1 MSDKTRHT
9 STLRVKGIAL
19 TSCFL
24 TVLSQNSAIAAEASL
39 NAINNDLQKI
49 YARIQ
54 QKYAARDAQQREI
67 AAAAPTQPP
76 PDRQQF
82 DASGASQASTSS
94 FPPANELAALGDP
107 AATTSRFLP
116 GEELIL
122 TTEANGNAL
131 GTLFGVTT
139 EKGMRIGLGD
149 FAQIL
154 EFPIYVDLDSKTAQ
168 GWFFSEKNPFN
179 LKRLDDGRL
188 EVNAGG
194 ETYYVA
200 PEDYELGTDF
210 FVEQADVA
218 KWFGLDF
225 KVDEARLALEIRSDR
240 PFAME
245 VRTSRRTKQELGVNP
260 TASVLPLKESGYK
273 LFSPPMVDIQTS
285 AERSH
290 LVIPSP
296 NPAQNPEDI
305 IQDDTS
311 ASYSILAS
319 HDLAYLNSQLYLNG
333 NDNNSLSSAWLT
345 FSRQSDKGELLGPL
359 GATAYEFGDVIPF
372 NAGLGRTMGLGR
384 GFKLSN
390 TPLSQLADNRKVNIS
405 GPIQEG
411 WDVEL
416 YRNGILIDQRLG
428 ITEGRYD
435 FNDVLLDYGTNDF
448 QLIFYGPQGQME
460 TKTESYIA
468 DSNTVS
474 SGEGMYRFSLTEV
487 GKSVFDLDQ
496 YSDDPTQQGVMASS
510 ILDYGVTSWLALSGG
525 ASVFR
530 PREGEDQEFVT
541 FGANA
546 NLGRVGL
553 LSANVLQDAEHL
565 RSSNLSYRTRL
576 LNTSYNFQGQRV
588 EFLNAFNNETEST
601 DTLSA
606 SMTGRLFSS
615 TGLPLSYQN
624 SWHNT
629 EYSDG
634 TELEIIQNSLGIGG
648 RFGYLTNNLS
658 WEEGAFD
665 DLTTPPEYAGQKR
678 VMGSVQY
685 RKNLGR
691 LNARFFGGY
700 SLKPV
705 EEFHTYGGAFN
716 YGWSNDFNTELRY
729 TYSTLSD
736 LYQVNLGLNWRKQPF
751 YLTTN
756 AGYNENGSWSAGIT
770 LRFSLGYEP
779 IERSLFTSDRP
790 IAQSGAV
797 AVRVFED
804 TNMNGIFDVNE
815 RPIENAKVNAVQAY
829 RYENTDK
836 QGVAVLSSLYDNTKT
851 DIVVDESTLDG
862 PFMISASPGVAIKAR
877 KGYVDTVELP
887 VVRAGELDG
896 IIYQNGDSGEP
907 EPAPYIMLNL
917 LDSKQQIVSTTRSE
931 YDGYYQ
937 FTNVKPGN
945 YQLKVDENYTDRRN
959 FKPGQKELGFSSKGD
974 VITGVDFVL
983 RPLDEAKGYV
993 AIAGQFHNTSMLKL
1007 YYHILR
1013 QRLGGRFIQQPF
1025 YIRQPDAGNHLLGLA
1040 YFPAPQSA
1048 NSVAEQKA
1056 KEACAPLLV
1065 HKLNCEVQYM
1075 DFKY

>member
-9 STLRVKGIAL
+9 CVLRVKGIAL

-24 TVLSQNSAIAAEASL
+24 TVLSPSSATAADSSL
-39 NAINNDLQKI
+39 SAVSNDLQKI

-54 QKYAARDAQQREI
+54 QKYATQEAQQKAI
-67 AAAAPTQPP
+67 AAASTT

-82 DASGASQASTSS
+82 DAAASTQVTATS

-107 AATTSRFLP
+107 VATTSRFAP
-116 GEELIL
+116 GEDLIL
-122 TTEANGNAL
+122 TAEANGTPL
-131 GTLFGVTT
+131 GTIFGVTT
-139 EKGMRIGLGD
+139 ERGMRIGLGD

-154 EFPIYVDLDSKTAQ
+154 EFPIYVDLESATAQ

-179 LKRLDDGRL
+179 LKKLDDGRL
-188 EVNAGG
+188 EVNAGS

-210 FVEQADVA
+210 FVEQADLA

-225 KVDEARLALEIRSDR
+225 TLDEGRLALEIKSAT

-245 VRTSRRTKQELGVNP
+245 VRTTRRTQQKAGLAPSQ
-260 TASVLPLKESGYK
+260 SVLPLQESGYK
-273 LFSPPMVDIQTS
+273 LFSPPLIDIQTS
-285 AERSH
+285 ATRSH
-290 LVIPSP
+290 LEIPAPSSS
-296 NPAQNPEDI
+296 QNQENI

-311 ASYSILAS
+311 ANYSILAS

-333 NDNNSLSSAWLT
+333 NREDALDNAWLT
-345 FSRQSDKGELLGPL
+345 FSRQSDTGELLGPL
-359 GATAYEFGDVIPF
+359 GATSYEFGDVIPF
-372 NAGLGRTMGLGR
+372 NAGLGRTQALGR

-390 TPLSQLADNRKVNIS
+390 TPISQLADNSKVNIS

-416 YRNGILIDQRLG
+416 YRNGILLDQRLG

-435 FNDVLLDYGTNDF
+435 FNDIPLDYGSNDF

-487 GKSVFDLDQ
+487 GKSVFDMDQ
-496 YSDDPTQQGVMASS
+496 FVDDPTQQGVMAST
-510 ILDYGVTSWLALSGG
+510 ILDFGVTDWLALSGG
-525 ASVFR
+525 SSVFR
-530 PREGEDQEFVT
+530 PREGLDQEFVT
-541 FGANA
+541 LGVNA
-546 NLGRVGL
+546 NLGRIGL
-553 LSANVLQDAEHL
+553 LSANVLQNQESL
-565 RSSNLSYRTRL
+565 RSSNINYRTRL
-576 LNTSYNFQGQRV
+576 FNTSYNFQGQRV
-588 EFLNAFNNETEST
+588 EFQNAFNGTTDTT

-606 SMTGRLFSS
+606 SMNGVLFRS
-615 TGLPLSYQN
+615 TRTPLSFQN
-624 SWHNT
+624 SWYNT
-629 EYSDG
+629 KNGDG
-634 TELEIIQNSLGIGG
+634 TEIEIFQNGLGIGG
-648 RFGYLTNNLS
+648 RFGYLSNNLS
-658 WEEGAFD
+658 WEEGGVT
-665 DLTTPPEYAGQKR
+665 DLTMPPEYAGQKR

-700 SLKPV
+700 SLKPI
-705 EEFHTYGGAFN
+705 EEFHSYGGAFN
-716 YGWSNDFNTELRY
+716 YSWSNDFNTELRY
-729 TYSTLSD
+729 DYSTLSD
-736 LYQVNLGLNWRKQPF
+736 LYQVNLGLNWRRQPF
-751 YLTTN
+751 YITTT
-756 AGYNENGSWSAGIT
+756 AGYNENGSWSAGIG

-779 IERSLFTSDRP
+779 IERSIFTSDRP

-829 RYENTDK
+829 RYEQTDK
-836 QGVAVLSSLYDNTKT
+836 QGVAVLSSLYDSVKT

-862 PFMISASPGVAIKAR
+862 PFMISASPGVSIKAR
-877 KGYVDTVELP
+877 KGYVDQVQLP

-896 IIYQNGDSGEP
+896 IIYQNGDNGEP

-917 LDSKQQIVSTTRSE
+917 LDSRQKVVATTRSE

-937 FTNVKPGN
+937 FTNVVPGN
-945 YQLKVDENYTDRRN
+945 YQLKVDESYTDRRN
-959 FKPGQKELGFSSKGD
+959 LKPGQKALGFSSKGD

-993 AIAGQFHNTSMLKL
+993 AIAGQFSNTSMLKL

-1025 YIRQPDAGNHLLGLA
+1025 YIRQPDSGTHLLGLA
-1040 YFPAPQSA
+1040 YFPAPQA
-1048 NSVAEQKA
+1048 ENSVAEQKA

-1065 HKLNCEVQYM
+1065 HKLNCEVQYL